1 MTGET
6 AVTNRRQEN
15 DGVSGRWRR
24 NMARKPKRRVRPA
37 RPGKTRYR
45 KYRGEAQARM
55 DIRDPDAWERWD
67 LWRRSGPAVRGET
80 DGPGLAPGCKE
91 GRCSNHPLT
100 LQCRRKGCGALV
112 DWRAAKIAAR
122 AAGRKSVAAGAGC
135 ANPRHD
141 ARRGKARHG
150 ERGSRRHRQ
159 FVLQQ
164 AAMAAQLQ
172 QGTRVLVEWF
182 KAVDDVNIW
191 KRPAAAVTAAL
202 EIANARE

>member
-1 MTGET
+1 M
-6 AVTNRRQEN
+6 
-15 DGVSGRWRR
+15 
-24 NMARKPKRRVRPA
+24 
-37 RPGKTRYR
+37 
-45 KYRGEAQARM
+45 
-55 DIRDPDAWERWD
+55 
-67 LWRRSGPAVRGET
+67 
-80 DGPGLAPGCKE
+80 
-91 GRCSNHPLT
+91 
-100 LQCRRKGCGALV
+100 
-112 DWRAAKIAAR
+112 
-122 AAGRKSVAAGAGC
+122 AAGAGC

-164 AAMAAQLQ
+164 AAMATKLQ

-202 EIANARE
+202 EIAHARE